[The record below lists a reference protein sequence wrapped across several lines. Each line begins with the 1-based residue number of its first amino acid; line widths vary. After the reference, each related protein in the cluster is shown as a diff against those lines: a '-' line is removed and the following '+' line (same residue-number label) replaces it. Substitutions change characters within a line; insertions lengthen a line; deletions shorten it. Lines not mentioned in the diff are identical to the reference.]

1 MDTDYPVKIIL
12 IGAQCTGKTSVMNNL
27 PEKWKS
33 IGIREVIR
41 TLTAQDENVHINTN
55 GDEWSQNRFFMEY
68 LYLFA
73 KYPGYISDRGLID
86 VAAYTKWLSKIG
98 RVSETCYEKQMIILK
113 DWLNN
118 HPDVILVYFPITF
131 GMVDDG
137 YRDTNTSNRT
147 QVDQCIQEVITEL
160 RKAGCINP
168 ILTIKGKTIEK
179 RVKEISLLADIKKE
193 GLTNRIFCK

>member
-1 MDTDYPVKIIL
+1 MGTDYPVKIVL

-41 TLTAQDENVHINTN
+41 ALTTQDENVHINAN

-73 KYPGYISDRGLID
+73 KYPEYISDRGLMD
-86 VAAYTKWLSKIG
+86 VVAYTKWLSKIG
-98 RVSETCYEKQMIILK
+98 RVSEACYEKQMIILK

-118 HPDVILVYFPITF
+118 HQDVVHIYFPITF

-147 QVDQCIQEVITEL
+147 LVDQCIQEVITEL
-160 RKAGCINP
+160 QEAGCTNSIH
-168 ILTIKGKTIEK
+168 TIKGKTIEE
-179 RVKEISLLADIKKE
+179 RVKEVSLLADVIAATKKV
-193 GLTNRIFCK
+193 C